1 MQSHL
6 FPAYF
11 RFVAA
16 AASLALASFA
26 ALHPLPSAAPAEKWQ
41 LAALALPLAAA
52 LLNLLLL
59 EPITTRVSDEI
70 TVSHTDPGLCG

>member
-11 RFVAA
+11 RFVTG
-16 AASLALASFA
+16 AASVAVASFA
-26 ALHPLPSAAPAEKWQ
+26 ALHPRPSAAPAERWQ

-59 EPITTRVSDEI
+59 EPITSRVSAGALSSSLG
-70 TVSHTDPGLCG
+70 TGST